1 LELSGDA
8 LFIHDDRGRI
18 YDRNS
23 ETCRSLSYL
32 REELLSM
39 RIGDFV
45 SDMIPK
51 VERETKK
58 GGTVWQR
65 VMSKQPGRIVGVHVG
80 EFRRE
85 DGTTI
90 PVEVSVA
97 PLSTAVGVGS
107 GAAPATSRCAAG
119 SRSASC
125 TRPSTTP

>member
-90 PVEVSVA
+90 PV
-97 PLSTAVGVGS
+97 
-107 GAAPATSRCAAG
+107 
-119 SRSASC
+119 
-125 TRPSTTP
+125 